1 MKHSN
6 NFLVKPPCGTPLL
19 PKQISWHFYNGD
31 IWSRKWPNSD
41 VHGICWYKIIS
52 LSLSFYMYI
61 QKCWCEF
68 KTTNILRIYY
78 VCEKI
83 CVNWSVNPPKVDRYR
98 KCATIPDPG
107 ALHCTPIN
115 ALHSTHGSSNQWW
128 LRKRCTCVNLY
139 RKLYHFKAFV
149 HIWSSRQNWDLF
161 KLYQLTRAQR
171 TLVNHMT
178 YQPCSGYGTYIRW

>member
-1 MKHSN
+1 MG
-6 NFLVKPPCGTPLL
+6 PPSFQN
-19 PKQISWHFYNGD
+19 KF
-31 IWSRKWPNSD
+31 
-41 VHGICWYKIIS
+41 HGIFTMEIFGQENGQIVMFMVFADTRLS

-161 KLYQLTRAQR
+161 KLYHLTRAQR

-178 YQPCSGYGTYIRW
+178 YQPCSGYVT